1 MLLIWL
7 FVVLIITS
15 SYTANLTSILTV
27 QQLSPTIQGI
37 SSLQTS
43 DVPVGYQT
51 GSFAQDY
58 LVSINIQ
65 KERLKPL
72 PTMADY
78 ANALRLG
85 PDKGGV
91 AAVVD
96 ELPYIQIFLGTHCG
110 FTIAGQEFTK
120 GGWGFVSKRF
130 LLLFLY

>member
-1 MLLIWL
+1 M
-7 FVVLIITS
+7 LIITS

-58 LVSINIQ
+58 LISINIQ

-85 PDKGGV
+85 PDRGGV

-96 ELPYIQIFLGTHCG
+96 ELPYIQIFLGMHCG

-120 GGWGFVSKRF
+120 GGWGFVSN
-130 LLLFLY
+130 LFLFTVFLY